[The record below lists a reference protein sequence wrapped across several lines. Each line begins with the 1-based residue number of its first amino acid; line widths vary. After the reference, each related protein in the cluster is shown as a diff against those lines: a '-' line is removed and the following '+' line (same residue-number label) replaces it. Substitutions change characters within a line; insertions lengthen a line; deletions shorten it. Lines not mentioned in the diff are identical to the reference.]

1 MRVSLK
7 SVSGVDSVVVSL
19 EKGLAAVK
27 MKSGNVATFRQLN
40 DAITKNGFT
49 MKQSIAM
56 IAGKVIIANGKSM
69 LQISGSNEILQLT
82 PESASVASAV
92 AFKGKFVVVTG
103 SIPEPAK
110 GKAPDS
116 MRYRSISEE
125 QQK

>member
-27 MKSGNVATFRQLN
+27 MKPGNAATFRQLN

-49 MKQSIAM
+49 MKQSIAT
-56 IAGKVIIANGKSM
+56 IAGKVVIANGKAT

-82 PESASVASAV
+82 PESASVASAA
-92 AFKGKFVVVTG
+92 AFQGESVVVTG

-116 MRYRSISEE
+116 MRYRSISQEE
-125 QQK
+125 QK